1 MRYVTTGKQMKE
13 IDRYT
18 MEEIGIPSMVLME
31 RAAWAFV
38 EEIRGALKKTDR
50 IWVACGTGNNGADG
64 VAAARMLT
72 LEGFRP
78 VILLAGDAERGTEEF
93 KAQLAIARKL
103 GVPVFETE
111 DFIPGKCEVILD
123 AVFGVGLSR
132 PIEGAYREFM
142 EMLAAQSPRFT
153 AAIDVP
159 SGIHSDSGQVMG
171 IALKADVTVTF
182 GYEKLGCLLYPG
194 RLYCGRLVTADIGF
208 PKSALEQGMA
218 GGEKYAMALDD
229 GDLGEIP
236 RRQRDAN
243 KGTYGKLLI
252 VAGSKG
258 MSGAAYMSALAAYR
272 TGAGLC
278 RILTDEENRAI
289 LQGQIPEAVLLTY
302 DGARAEADG
311 EAFKEM
317 VAGAVKQAT
326 AIVLGPGL
334 GRSEAS
340 RLLVETVLEQAFV
353 PVVLDADGLN
363 LVAEHPHF
371 TNYFTENII
380 VTPHVGEMARLT
392 KKSAEEIKADPVGTA
407 RTYADIYG
415 VTCVLK
421 DAATVIA
428 GRDGELYINQSGCPA
443 MAKAGSGDVL
453 SGVIAGLL
461 ALGLEDVKAAAMGVC
476 LHGKAGEA
484 AAERTGSHG
493 LLAHE
498 TADAV
503 PAVMDAARAAQA
515 EEAAGRGRG

>member
-1 MRYVTTGKQMKE
+1 M
-13 IDRYT
+13 
-18 MEEIGIPSMVLME
+18 
-31 RAAWAFV
+31 
-38 EEIRGALKKTDR
+38 
-50 IWVACGTGNNGADG
+50 
-64 VAAARMLT
+64 
-72 LEGFRP
+72 
-78 VILLAGDAERGTEEF
+78 
-93 KAQLAIARKL
+93 
-103 GVPVFETE
+103 
-111 DFIPGKCEVILD
+111 
-123 AVFGVGLSR
+123 
-132 PIEGAYREFM
+132 
-142 EMLAAQSPRFT
+142 
-153 AAIDVP
+153 
-159 SGIHSDSGQVMG
+159 
-171 IALKADVTVTF
+171 
-182 GYEKLGCLLYPG
+182 
-194 RLYCGRLVTADIGF
+194 
-208 PKSALEQGMA
+208 
-218 GGEKYAMALDD
+218 
-229 GDLGEIP
+229 
-236 RRQRDAN
+236 
-243 KGTYGKLLI
+243 
-252 VAGSKG
+252 
-258 MSGAAYMSALAAYR
+258 
-272 TGAGLC
+272 
-278 RILTDEENRAI
+278 
-289 LQGQIPEAVLLTY
+289 
-302 DGARAEADG
+302 
-311 EAFKEM
+311 
-317 VAGAVKQAT
+317 AGAVKQAT

-428 GRDGELYINQSGCPA
+428 GRDGEIYINRSGCPA

-461 ALGLEDVKAAAMGVC
+461 ALGLEDVKAAAMGVY
-476 LHGKAGEA
+476 LHGRAGEE

-515 EEAAGRGRG
+515 EEAGGRERG

>member
-171 IALKADVTVTF
+171 IALKADVTVTSAMRKWAVF
-182 GYEKLGCLLYPG
+182 CIQAGC
-194 RLYCGRLVTADIGF
+194 T
-208 PKSALEQGMA
+208 
-218 GGEKYAMALDD
+218 
-229 GDLGEIP
+229 
-236 RRQRDAN
+236 
-243 KGTYGKLLI
+243 
-252 VAGSKG
+252 
-258 MSGAAYMSALAAYR
+258 
-272 TGAGLC
+272 
-278 RILTDEENRAI
+278 
-289 LQGQIPEAVLLTY
+289 
-302 DGARAEADG
+302 
-311 EAFKEM
+311 
-317 VAGAVKQAT
+317 
-326 AIVLGPGL
+326 
-334 GRSEAS
+334 
-340 RLLVETVLEQAFV
+340 
-353 PVVLDADGLN
+353 
-363 LVAEHPHF
+363 
-371 TNYFTENII
+371 
-380 VTPHVGEMARLT
+380 
-392 KKSAEEIKADPVGTA
+392 
-407 RTYADIYG
+407 
-415 VTCVLK
+415 
-421 DAATVIA
+421 
-428 GRDGELYINQSGCPA
+428 
-443 MAKAGSGDVL
+443 
-453 SGVIAGLL
+453 
-461 ALGLEDVKAAAMGVC
+461 AAAW
-476 LHGKAGEA
+476 
-484 AAERTGSHG
+484 
-493 LLAHE
+493 
-498 TADAV
+498 
-503 PAVMDAARAAQA
+503 
-515 EEAAGRGRG
+515 

>member
-453 SGVIAGLL
+453 SGVIVSM
-461 ALGLEDVKAAAMGVC
+461 LGQGVMP
-476 LHGKAGEA
+476 LEA
-484 AAERTGSHG
+484 AACAAWLHGSAG
-493 LLAHE
+493 DLAAAEIGEYGMAPGDLL
-498 TADAV
+498 TRL
-503 PAVMDAARAAQA
+503 PRLL
-515 EEAAGRGRG
+515 R

>member
-18 MEEIGIPSMVLME
+18 MEEVGIPSMVLME

-317 VAGAVKQAT
+317 VAGAVKQDT

-428 GRDGELYINQSGCPA
+428 GRDGELYINRSGCPA

-461 ALGLEDVKAAAMGVC
+461 ALGLEDVKAAAMGVY
-476 LHGKAGEA
+476 LHGRAGEV

-503 PAVMDAARAAQA
+503 PAVMEAACAART
-515 EEAAGRGRG
+515 EEAGGRERG